1 MPRPREFDVDETL
14 ERAMALFWERGYE
27 ATSVQDLVERT
38 GVNRSSLYAVYGD
51 KQGVF
56 LAALDRY
63 RDRVVSRRLCDLE
76 KPHSALAEVRG
87 YFEGL
92 AEPGAGEQIRHGCL
106 MTNSA
111 VEQAPR
117 DALSARRIRA
127 HLERLEAAF
136 GGALERA
143 RERRQI
149 HQRTDV
155 DDLARYLTGSA
166 QGLGVMARAGS
177 SMVSLGGV
185 VRGILATLEQ
195 AETEPKKEA
204 LPAGTKTRTGGK
216 RKNRA

>member
-14 ERAMALFWERGYE
+14 QRAMTLFWEKGYE

-38 GVNRSSLYAVYGD
+38 GVNRSSLYTVYGD

-63 RDRVVSRRLCDLE
+63 RDRVVTRRLCDLE
-76 KPHSALAEVRG
+76 RPDSALAEVRA

-92 AEPGAGEQIRHGCL
+92 AEPGPGERLRHGCL
-106 MTNSA
+106 MTNAA

-117 DALSARRIRA
+117 DAASGRRIRA

-136 GGALERA
+136 AGALGRA
-143 RERRQI
+143 RARREVRQD
-149 HQRTDV
+149 TNV

-177 SMVSLGGV
+177 SMASLSGV

-195 AETEPKKEA
+195 AAAKPKGRTKSA
-204 LPAGTKTRTGGK
+204 ATKTRTGGGRKK
-216 RKNRA
+216 RA

>member
-1 MPRPREFDVDETL
+1 MARPREFDSEETL
-14 ERAMALFWERGYE
+14 ERAMTLFWERGYE

-38 GVNRSSLYAVYGD
+38 GVNRSSLYSVYGD

-76 KPHSALAEVRG
+76 RPDSALAEVRA

-92 AEPGAGEQIRHGCL
+92 AEPGPGERMRHGCL

-111 VEQAPR
+111 VERAPR
-117 DALSARRIRA
+117 DALSAQRIRA

-136 GGALERA
+136 GGALGRA
-143 RERRQI
+143 RSRREVRQD
-149 HQRTDV
+149 TEV
-155 DDLARYLTGSA
+155 EDLARYLTGSA

-177 SMVSLGGV
+177 SMASLSGV

-195 AETEPKKEA
+195 ATARPQGRTTSA
-204 LPAGTKTRTGGK
+204 AVKTRTGGRRK
-216 RKNRA
+216 RRA